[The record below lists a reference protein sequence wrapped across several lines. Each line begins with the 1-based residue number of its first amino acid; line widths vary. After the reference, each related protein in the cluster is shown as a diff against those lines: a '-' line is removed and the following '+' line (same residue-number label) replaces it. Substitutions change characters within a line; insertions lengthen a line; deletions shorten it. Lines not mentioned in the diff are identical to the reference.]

1 MAREWCHSM
10 RRLLT
15 LAVGVWLAMGVEA
28 QAPWTKNVSRP
39 NNVKSGLAD
48 RHIALWQSH
57 GRYYDQGKG
66 YWKWQRPNLFCTTE
80 DLFTQTIVVPYLIPM
95 LENAGAV
102 VFTPR
107 ERDLQRQ
114 EIIVDND
121 FCYPGGKLEGNNIQT
136 NTVTGFRYHTGN
148 YRDGEN
154 PFRAGTALTL
164 ATTAVGTTSSLIY
177 VPEIKEAGR
186 YAVYVSYPHLDDA
199 VDDVHYTVCHK
210 GVRTEFVV
218 NQQIGFGTW
227 VYLGTFDFGL
237 TSAEDH
243 SGDNCIE
250 LSTASKQ
257 KGHIGA
263 DAVRLGGGMGNV
275 ARAGEK
281 SGLPRC
287 LEGARYACQWAGAP
301 YEVYSPKDGENDYT
315 DDINCRSLMVN
326 WLSGG
331 STMNPQEEGLGIPF
345 ELSLAVH
352 SDAGYQEDGESIY
365 GSMAIATTSNGG
377 STRLPSGLSRQT
389 SLTFAGQLLDNLN
402 SDMLRTFHR
411 WDKRFLRDRNYS
423 ETRLPNVPSAIIET
437 MSHQNFPDMKIGEH
451 PYGKFMVARSL
462 YKTILRYVA
471 SRHKTKYVVQPLP
484 PHAFSVTLDGAKA
497 TLRWAATN
505 DPLEKTATPT
515 SYNVYTATEG
525 KDFDNGMNVGTNSV
539 VVTLKEGVQ
548 YDFRVTACND
558 GGESFPTE
566 TLSAFV
572 TTDAKG
578 VILVVNGFERLSAP
592 YVVDNY
598 EEQGF
603 DLTRDEG
610 VQMGL
615 YHGWSGHQTSFDKR
629 RMGSESF
636 GGLGYCGDEMVGHF
650 VMGNE
655 FNYVCVHC
663 TDIAEG
669 KKYSVASCSL
679 DAFKNG
685 DVGNLSQYAMLDLV
699 FGLQKD
705 DEQLGLHFKTFSP
718 EVKKQLE
725 TYAKKGGAI
734 LVSGSFLGSDMRSA
748 DEMKWLGDM
757 LHLRYRV
764 KDDQK
769 VSETVKG
776 LGTSFSFFHE
786 LTSEHYAATHPEI
799 LSPVDDKAAIC
810 VMQYS
815 DGTSAAV
822 AYKGKCSTFA
832 MGFPFECIK
841 ESKTRGKLMQAIISY
856 LLK

>member
-1 MAREWCHSM
+1 M
-10 RRLLT
+10 RVRLTT
-15 LAVGVWLAMGVEA
+15 LLLGVFLALSA
-28 QAPWTKNVSRP
+28 QAQTPWTKNISRP
-39 NNVKSGLAD
+39 NTITRGLAD

-57 GRYYDQGKG
+57 GRYYDYGKG

-107 ERDLQRQ
+107 ERDLQKN

-121 FCYPGGKLEGNNIQT
+121 LCYPGGKLLANNIQT
-136 NTVTGFRYHTGN
+136 TTVSGFRYHTGT

-164 ATTAVGTTSSLIY
+164 ATTPVGSSSSLVY
-177 VPEIKEAGR
+177 VPEIQEAGR

-199 VDDVHYTVCHK
+199 VEDVGYTVCHQ
-210 GVRTEFVV
+210 GVKTNFIV
-218 NQQIGFGTW
+218 NQRIGYGTW

-237 TSAEDH
+237 TSAEDR
-243 SGDNCIE
+243 SQENCII
-250 LSTASKQ
+250 LSTASTQ

-263 DAVRLGGGMGNV
+263 DAVRLGGGMGNIL
-275 ARAGEK
+275 RNGLT
-281 SGLPRC
+281 SHLPRC

-301 YEVYSPKDGENDYT
+301 YEVYSPKEGANDYT

-331 STMNPQEEGLGIPF
+331 SRMNPNEEGLGIPF
-345 ELSLAVH
+345 ELTLAIH

-365 GSMAIATTSNGG
+365 GSMAIATTTSDG

-389 SLTFAGQLLDNLN
+389 SLTFAGDLLDNLN

-437 MSHQNFPDMKIGEH
+437 MSHQSFPDMKIGEH

-471 SRHKTKYVVQPLP
+471 SRYKLKYVVQPLP
-484 PHAFSVTLDGAKA
+484 PHAFYITLDGAKA
-497 TLRWAATN
+497 TLHWTATS

-515 SYNVYTATEG
+515 SYNLYTSSGG
-525 KDFDNGMNVGTNSV
+525 KDFDNGQNINSTSV
-539 VVTLKEGVQ
+539 TLTLKEGMQ
-548 YDFRVTACND
+548 YNFKVTACND

-566 TLSAFV
+566 TLSAYV
-572 TTDAKG
+572 AENSQGT
-578 VILVVNGFERLSAP
+578 ILIVNGFERLAAP
-592 YVVDNY
+592 YIVDNAQ
-598 EEQGF
+598 EQGF

-615 YHGWSGHQTSFDKR
+615 YHGWSGRQTSFDR
-629 RMGSESF
+629 SRMGSESF
-636 GGLGYCGDEMVGHF
+636 GGLGYCGDEMVGKF

-655 FNYVCVHC
+655 FNYVATHC
-663 TDIAEG
+663 QDIATM
-669 KKYSVASCSL
+669 KKYSVTSASL
-679 DAFKNG
+679 DAVKNG
-685 DVGNLSQYAMLDLV
+685 SVGDLGKYVMLDLV

-705 DEQLGLHFKTFSP
+705 DGQLGYHFKTFSS

-725 TYAKKGGAI
+725 AYTKKGGAL
-734 LVSGSFLGSDMRSA
+734 LVSGSFLGSDNRSA
-748 DEMKWLGDM
+748 GDQRWLADV
-757 LHLRYRV
+757 LHLKERIV
-764 KDDQK
+764 EGQK

-776 LGTSFSFFHE
+776 LGTSFDFYHN
-786 LTSEHYAATHPEI
+786 LTDKHYAATHPEI
-799 LSPVDDKAAIC
+799 LSPTEDNTAIC
-810 VMQYS
+810 AMQYS

-822 AYKGKCSTFA
+822 ASKGKCSTFT

-841 ESKTRGKLMQAIISY
+841 DGKTRAKLMAAIITY